1 MGAHNWGSIV
11 FVTANCDDSA
21 FRGLLFSIRG
31 TIMAFPATGAQS
43 MAVTFEDRDTN
54 QSTVDFYV
62 PSAAI
67 TADVATFA
75 TGSLITTL
83 TGLSNAS
90 IRRVTLSRTYENDA
104 FVTPPE
110 ESDVQR
116 KGVFSWVASDRTK
129 SRNEIPSIKNT
140 LVLDGTD
147 FLNSG
152 DPLVQALITMVV
164 DEGLIDVYGLGN
176 YRGVKIVQMSSAPY
190 KRHRKSVKG

>member
-1 MGAHNWGSIV
+1 
-11 FVTANCDDSA
+11 
-21 FRGLLFSIRG
+21 
-31 TIMAFPATGAQS
+31 MAFPATGAQS